1 MVNWEAILG
10 SLVLLV
16 VMALFAERALAVLF
30 EWRAWAAKLDGRGL
44 KTPVTVAFSYLMCHV
59 AAFDALTM
67 AFGAPVSVPGTF
79 LTALIV
85 AGGAKKVIELMWQ
98 VAAIREHKPGGG

>member
-1 MVNWEAILG
+1 MVNWENILG

-16 VMALFAERALAVLF
+16 VMALFVERALAVLF
-30 EWRAWAAKLDGRGL
+30 EWRAWARRLDGRGL
-44 KTPVTVAFSYLMCHV
+44 KTPVTVAACYAVCQ
-59 AAFDALTM
+59 AAGFDVLAM
-67 AFGAPVSVPGTF
+67 AFGSVPSVSGRIV
-79 LTALIV
+79 TALIV